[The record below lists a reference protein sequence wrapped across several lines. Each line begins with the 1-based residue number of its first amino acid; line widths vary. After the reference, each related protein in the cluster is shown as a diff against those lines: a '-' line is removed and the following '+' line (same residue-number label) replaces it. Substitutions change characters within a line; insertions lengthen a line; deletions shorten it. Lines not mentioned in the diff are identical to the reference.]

1 MATESPS
8 IKIKFKLWR
17 LCSRRLKSVFTR
29 KHPSVGVVKHSFTAK
44 HSGVGVKNLCSVPA
58 PYAKECT
65 EKEHSRA
72 TCLKVNKRTNAT
84 TIGKFTV
91 KNNIIVI
98 ICLEVIK

>member
-44 HSGVGVKNLCSVPA
+44 HSGVGRVFC
-58 PYAKECT
+58 YGQCFQ
-65 EKEHSRA
+65 
-72 TCLKVNKRTNAT
+72 KVGQIAAVVFNISSCWKAVFLFFRPSEQ
-84 TIGKFTV
+84 GKLNSYHFR
-91 KNNIIVI
+91 
-98 ICLEVIK
+98 